1 MIPTYFEFTN
11 PVRIIAGEKALD
23 NLSFELSQLQAQK
36 PLILTDKGV
45 NNAGLIKHV
54 RNAFKETNITFS
66 LFDDVSQDSSAV
78 LVSKLADLYHETES
92 DSLIAVGGGS
102 VIDTA
107 KAVNVLVSENSDDLM
122 QFAGAE
128 VLKKS
133 LKPLLVIPTTSG
145 TGSEA
150 TGVAVIKDLKR
161 NIKMGFSNHYMIP
174 NVAILDP
181 RMTLT
186 LPPLITAA
194 TGMDALTHAIESYY
208 CLQKNPVSD
217 SFAWSAAKII
227 SENLI
232 HGIKKP
238 KYARIRY
245 SLSLGA
251 FIDGVSLSNSI
262 AGMVHSLG
270 HATGGICGIPHGI
283 AMNIF
288 LPHGIEYNLAKV
300 SESIGELLI
309 PLAGAEVFSRTS
321 KEDRPNTALQY
332 INNLRN
338 NLYHLTKLPRTLK
351 EANVPKNKFKA
362 IAKAAI
368 NDGSVAF
375 NPEDMDYEDALKVL
389 EKAYN

>member
-1 MIPTYFEFTN
+1 MIPSYFEFTN
-11 PVRIIAGEKALD
+11 PVRIIAGQKALD

-36 PLILTDKGV
+36 PLILTDQGV
-45 NNAGLIKHV
+45 KNAGLIKEV
-54 RNAFKETNITFS
+54 KNAFKETDITFS
-66 LFDDVSQDSSAV
+66 LFEDVKQDSSEEVV
-78 LVSKLADLYHETES
+78 LKIAILYRETNS

-128 VLKKS
+128 VLKKP

-150 TGVAVIKDLKR
+150 TGVAVIKDHKR

-232 HGIKKP
+232 PGIKKP
-238 KYARIRY
+238 NDKRIRF

-251 FIDGVSLSNSI
+251 FLAGVSLSNSI

-270 HATGGICGIPHGI
+270 HATGGICGVPHGI

-288 LPHGIEYNLAKV
+288 LPHGIEYNFTKV
-300 SESIGELLI
+300 SEIFGELLL
-309 PLAGAEVFSRTS
+309 PLTGAEVFAQTP
-321 KEDRPNTALQY
+321 KKKRPNTALQY
-332 INNLRN
+332 INDLRDR
-338 NLYHLTKLPRTLK
+338 LYDLTKLPRTLK
-351 EANVPKNKFKA
+351 EANVSKSEFET

>member
-1 MIPTYFEFTN
+1 MIPSYFEFTN
-11 PVRIIAGEKALD
+11 PVRIVAGQKALD

-36 PLILTDKGV
+36 PLILTDQGV
-45 NNAGLIKHV
+45 KNAGLIKEV
-54 RNAFKETNITFS
+54 KNAFKETDITFS
-66 LFDDVSQDSSAV
+66 LFEDVKQDSSEELV
-78 LVSKLADLYHETES
+78 LKIATIYRETNS

-107 KAVNVLVSENSDDLM
+107 KVVNVLVTEDSDDLM

-128 VLKKS
+128 VLKKP

-150 TGVAVIKDLKR
+150 TGVAVIKDQKR
-161 NIKMGFSNHYMIP
+161 IIKMGFSNHYMIP

-186 LPPLITAA
+186 LPPIITAA

-232 HGIKKP
+232 QGIKEPNNK
-238 KYARIRY
+238 RIRFY
-245 SLSLGA
+245 LSLGA
-251 FIDGVSLSNSI
+251 FLAGVSLSNSI

-270 HATGGICGIPHGI
+270 HATGGICGVPHGI

-288 LPHGIEYNLAKV
+288 LPHGIEYNFAKV
-300 SESIGELLI
+300 SETFGELLL
-309 PLAGAEVFSRTS
+309 PLAGAEVFAQTP
-321 KEDRPNTALQY
+321 KKKRPNMALQC
-332 INNLRN
+332 INNLRDH
-338 NLYHLTKLPRTLK
+338 LYDLTKLPRTLK
-351 EANVPKNKFKA
+351 EVNVSKSEFET

-389 EKAYN
+389 EKAYD

>member
-1 MIPTYFEFTN
+1 MIPSYFEFTN
-11 PVRIIAGEKALD
+11 PVRIIAGHKALD
-23 NLSFELSQLQAQK
+23 NISFELGQLQAHK
-36 PLILTDKGV
+36 PLILTDQGIKK
-45 NNAGLIKHV
+45 AGLLKYV
-54 RNAFKETNITFS
+54 KDAFKETDITFS
-66 LFDDVSQDSSAV
+66 LFEDIIQDSSEELVRNIAV
-78 LVSKLADLYHETES
+78 LFRETDS

-107 KAVNVLVSENSDDLM
+107 KAVNVLVTENSDDLM

-128 VLKKS
+128 IIKNP

-150 TGVAVIKDLKR
+150 TGVAVIKDQKR

-194 TGMDALTHAIESYY
+194 TGIDALTHAIESYY

-232 HGIKKP
+232 QGIIKP
-238 KYARIRY
+238 TDSKIRFA
-245 SLSLGA
+245 LSVGA
-251 FIDGVSLSNSI
+251 FLAGVGLSNSI

-270 HATGGICGIPHGI
+270 HATGGICGVPHGI

-288 LPHGIEYNLAKV
+288 LPHGLEYNLDKAG
-300 SESIGELLI
+300 ESIGELLL
-309 PLAGAEVFSRTS
+309 PLAGTEIYAQIPKDE
-321 KEDRPNTALQY
+321 RPNAVLQH
-332 INNLRN
+332 IHDIRN
-338 NLYHLTKLPRTLK
+338 RLYELTQLPRTLK
-351 EANVPKNKFKA
+351 EADVPKSKFEA

-375 NPEDMDYEDALKVL
+375 NPEEMSFEDALKVL
-389 EKAYN
+389 DKAYE

>member
-1 MIPTYFEFTN
+1 MIPSYFEFRN
-11 PVRIIAGEKALD
+11 PVKIIAGQKALD
-23 NLSFELSQLQAQK
+23 NLSFELKMLQAQK
-36 PLILTDKGV
+36 PLILTDQDIK
-45 NNAGLIKHV
+45 NAGLIEHV
-54 RNAFKETNITFS
+54 KNAFKETDITFS
-66 LFDDVSQDSSAV
+66 LFDGVSQDSSQEIVKKLAV
-78 LVSKLADLYHETES
+78 LYRETSS

-107 KAVNVLVSENSDDLM
+107 KAVNVLVTENSDDLM

-128 VLKKS
+128 VLNNP

-150 TGVAVIKDLKR
+150 TGVAVIKDKER
-161 NIKMGFSNHYMIP
+161 NIKMGFSNFFMIP

-186 LPPLITAA
+186 LPPLMTAA

-217 SFAWSAAKII
+217 SFAWSATKII
-227 SENLI
+227 SNNLI
-232 HGIKKP
+232 QGIEKP
-238 KYARIRY
+238 SDTKIRF
-245 SLSLGA
+245 SLAVGA
-251 FIDGVSLSNSI
+251 FLAGVSISNSI

-270 HATGGICGIPHGI
+270 HAIGGICGVPHGI

-288 LPHGIEYNLAKV
+288 LPHGIEYNLANV
-300 SESIGELLI
+300 GETIGELLL
-309 PLAGAEVFSRTS
+309 PLAGAEVFSQTS
-321 KEDRPNTALQY
+321 KTERPNATLEFVY
-332 INNLRN
+332 DLRDR
-338 NLYHLTKLPRTLK
+338 LHSLTGLPRTLK
-351 EANVPKNKFKA
+351 EANVPENKFEE

-375 NPEDMDYEDALKVL
+375 NPEQMDYEDALKVL
-389 EKAYN
+389 ERAYN

>member
-1 MIPTYFEFTN
+1 MIPSYFEFTN
-11 PVRIIAGEKALD
+11 PVRIIAGHKALD
-23 NLSFELSQLQAQK
+23 NLSFELGQLNAHK
-36 PLILTDKGV
+36 PLILTDQGII
-45 NNAGLIKHV
+45 NAGLLKHV
-54 RNAFKETNITFS
+54 KDVFKGTDISFS
-66 LFDDVSQDSSAV
+66 LFDDVTQDSSEE
-78 LVSKLADLYHETES
+78 LVKNIANLYRDTGS

-107 KAVNVLVSENSDDLM
+107 KAVNVLVTENSDDLM

-128 VLKKS
+128 VLKNP

-150 TGVAVIKDLKR
+150 TGVAVIKDQKR

-174 NVAILDP
+174 KVAILDP

-217 SFAWSAAKII
+217 SFAFSAVKIV

-232 HGIKKP
+232 QGILNP
-238 KYARIRY
+238 SDSNIRFA
-245 SLSLGA
+245 LSVGA
-251 FIDGVSLSNSI
+251 FLAGVGLSNSI

-270 HATGGICGIPHGI
+270 HATGGICGVPHGI

-288 LPHGIEYNLAKV
+288 LPHGIEYNFPKV
-300 SESIGELLI
+300 GESIGELQL
-309 PLAGAEVFSRTS
+309 PLAGAEIYAQTPKR
-321 KEDRPNTALQY
+321 ERPNAVLLFIHDLQD
-332 INNLRN
+332 R
-338 NLYHLTKLPRTLK
+338 LYELTKLPRTLK
-351 EANVPKNKFKA
+351 EANVPKTKFEA

-368 NDGSVAF
+368 NDGSIAF
-375 NPEDMDYEDALKVL
+375 NPEEMSYEDALKVL
-389 EKAYN
+389 EKAYD

>member
-1 MIPTYFEFTN
+1 MIPPYFEFTN
-11 PVRIIAGEKALD
+11 PVRIIAGHKALD
-23 NLSFELSQLQAQK
+23 NLSFELGQLQAHK
-36 PLILTDKGV
+36 PLILTDKGIK
-45 NNAGLIKHV
+45 NAGLLKYV
-54 RNAFKETNITFS
+54 KDAFKETDITFS
-66 LFDDVSQDSSAV
+66 LFDDVIQDSSEA
-78 LVSKLADLYHETES
+78 LVTKIAALYRETDS

-107 KAVNVLVSENSDDLM
+107 KAVNVLVTENSDDLM

-128 VLKKS
+128 VIKKP

-150 TGVAVIKDLKR
+150 TGVAVIKDRKR
-161 NIKMGFSNHYMIP
+161 NIKMGFSNHYLIP

-217 SFAWSAAKII
+217 SFALSAAKIL

-232 HGIKKP
+232 QGIIKP
-238 KYARIRY
+238 SDSKTRFA
-245 SLSLGA
+245 LSLGA
-251 FIDGVSLSNSI
+251 FLAGVSLSNSI

-270 HATGGICGIPHGI
+270 HATGGICGVPHGT

-300 SESIGELLI
+300 GESIGELLL
-309 PLAGAEVFSRTS
+309 PLAGTEVYAQTP
-321 KEDRPNTALQY
+321 KKDRPNATLQY
-332 INNLRN
+332 INDLRDS
-338 NLYHLTKLPRTLK
+338 LYELTKLPRTLK
-351 EANVPKNKFKA
+351 EANVPTSRFEA

-375 NPEDMDYEDALKVL
+375 NPEELSYEDALKVL
-389 EKAYN
+389 EKAYE